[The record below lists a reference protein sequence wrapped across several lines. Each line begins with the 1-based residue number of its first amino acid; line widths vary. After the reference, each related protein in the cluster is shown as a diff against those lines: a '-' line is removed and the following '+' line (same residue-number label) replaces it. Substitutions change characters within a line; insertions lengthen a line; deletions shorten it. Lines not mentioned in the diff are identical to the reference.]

1 MTSALEFAVDHARQ
15 DRLLTAWHGGGR
27 GGRECKLDACAA
39 VMCLI
44 FHKHSQGA
52 LLPGRYNNLHQLQ
65 AGYLGACSFMGH
77 LTDHANAC
85 SWLWPMHKRFH
96 IFRGGNR
103 GEKHGADLASALG
116 DIDAGRKVRWT
127 KEARRFTHSMTQ
139 RLRT

>member
-1 MTSALEFAVDHARQ
+1 MTVYSQ
-15 DRLLTAWHGGGR
+15 HGMGVAKV
-27 GGRECKLDACAA
+27 GGRECNRDACAA

-85 SWLWPMHKRFH
+85 SCLWPMHKRFH
-96 IFRGGNR
+96 TFRGGNR

-116 DIDAGRKVRWT
+116 DIDAGRKKWLL
-127 KEARRFTHSMTQ
+127 RRDKALYAQHDEGAEG
-139 RLRT
+139 LRALDAQES